1 MANLSFSRARNA
13 SDNGGDDSW
22 KAQAFV
28 NIWMPTADGGRR
40 KVGALPLKDSRAW
53 DAAAIQRLQSGGE
66 EALRAFVNAIE
77 FDFQMAVSD
86 KEVSAGF

>member
-1 MANLSFSRARNA
+1 MANLSFNRARNA

-40 KVGALPLKDSRAW
+40 KVGSLPLKDSRAW
-53 DAAAIQRLQSGGE
+53 DAVAIQRLQTGGE
-66 EALRAFVNAIE
+66 DALRAFASAIE